1 MNAEPSGN
9 GRPALSVLVALHQS
23 ADHLRT
29 ALAALSA
36 QDVPDAEFVFC
47 DDASTDGTAD
57 MIRPQL
63 EECGLSD
70 RARVMRH
77 EVNRGAGKTRQEL
90 LSAARGEY
98 VVFMDPDDR
107 IDPGMY
113 SGLLAMARK
122 EDADVVWE
130 GYFTVTGDEVVRHEE
145 RLDAATAAEMRRA
158 ILRGDIHGS
167 VCNKVFRLDFIRRA
181 GVHFRE
187 ETTCCI
193 DLDFMADLL
202 LANPRIAYNPGCH
215 YRYVLR
221 RGSLSHGAMLPH
233 LPSFVRL
240 AGRLEEHVADAADAA
255 AVQAFKARFR
265 YYAAMD
271 FSVPDAVFAG
281 YLPET
286 RRLYGGFS
294 SLQRVLFWLCVHG
307 LRPFVRLAWRLRHPM
322 TGYGHG

>member
-36 QDVPDAEFVFC
+36 QDVADAEFVFC

-63 EECGLSD
+63 EECGLS
-70 RARVMRH
+70 
-77 EVNRGAGKTRQEL
+77 GG
-90 LSAARGEY
+90 
-98 VVFMDPDDR
+98 
-107 IDPGMY
+107 
-113 SGLLAMARK
+113 
-122 EDADVVWE
+122 
-130 GYFTVTGDEVVRHEE
+130 
-145 RLDAATAAEMRRA
+145 
-158 ILRGDIHGS
+158 
-167 VCNKVFRLDFIRRA
+167 
-181 GVHFRE
+181 
-187 ETTCCI
+187 
-193 DLDFMADLL
+193 
-202 LANPRIAYNPGCH
+202 
-215 YRYVLR
+215 
-221 RGSLSHGAMLPH
+221 
-233 LPSFVRL
+233 
-240 AGRLEEHVADAADAA
+240 LEEHVADAADAA

-294 SLQRVLFWLCVHG
+294 SLLRVLFWLCVHG